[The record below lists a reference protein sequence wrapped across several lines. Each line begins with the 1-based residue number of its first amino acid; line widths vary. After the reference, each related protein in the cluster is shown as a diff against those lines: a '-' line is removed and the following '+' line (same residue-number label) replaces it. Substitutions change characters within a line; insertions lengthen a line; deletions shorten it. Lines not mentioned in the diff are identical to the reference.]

1 MLTPELVVM
10 STPLVSFRKIR
21 PTNNV
26 ITEMPIG
33 YEDADE

>member
-10 STPLVSFRKIR
+10 STPLVSLRKIR
-21 PTNNV
+21 PTASV